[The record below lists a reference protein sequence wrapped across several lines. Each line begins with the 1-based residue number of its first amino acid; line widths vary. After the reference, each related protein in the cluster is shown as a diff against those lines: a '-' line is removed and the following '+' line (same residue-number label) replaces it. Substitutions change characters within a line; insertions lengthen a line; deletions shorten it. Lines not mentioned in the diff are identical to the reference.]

1 MNLNESYTSGNS
13 LTIILKI
20 IFEALFYNQEF

>member
-20 IFEALFYNQEF
+20 NFETLFYNQEY